1 MFFLVNPFP
10 NRCRILYK
18 SGPVLR
24 SAPSRLEEPH
34 PSGLGNWT
42 PNVHQETP
50 RGAGWYWNWV
60 GEHIELWPLTN
71 PMMPRFLLW
80 NFRVAFWLE
89 GEWWRRRCD
98 FYSLSCCCCCC
109 SCSIWFG
116 PTFIASG
123 LDSHP
128 GRPGGACVRGRA
140 SVRRA
145 AGDLG
150 VWQVKDQ
157 TGVLF
162 HHWDE
167 IDQIFPW
174 SQAVFWKLPC
184 YDWETSPIQV
194 CILPIDSYCAGD
206 VQERWGLQTGWRAA
220 KSGSW
225 GHWRCRMNLWWL
237 VNLGCHFV
245 GVVHVDMP

>member
-109 SCSIWFG
+109 SCLVQRSLHQDL
-116 PTFIASG
+116 IAIQGG
-123 LDSHP
+123 LEERVS
-128 GRPGGACVRGRA
+128 AAEQA
-140 SVRRA
+140 SA
-145 AGDLG
+145 EL
-150 VWQVKDQ
+150 QDQ

-162 HHWDE
+162 YHWDE

-184 YDWETSPIQV
+184 YDCETSPIQV
-194 CILPIDSYCAGD
+194 CILAPNWLLLCRRCS
-206 VQERWGLQTGWRAA
+206 RTMRA
-220 KSGSW
+220 S
-225 GHWRCRMNLWWL
+225 NWL
-237 VNLGCHFV
+237 VCCEVRRLRALK
-245 GVVHVDMP
+245 M